1 MSILN
6 QFILTSSQN
15 RIIIKKEVLL
25 WCYLPIQIIYVAKK
39 FYKIVL
45 MHQLGSFPD
54 LLLPTNK
61 THHSHDKV
69 YRDLLSNKQEFHL
82 FLKDFFSY
90 TLKYNVEKYNRNF
103 ITRDYSDKYSDI
115 VFKLNNYP
123 AYILL
128 EHQSSKDNSIA
139 YRLYKYYNLILEDS
153 VDEVKLHTKNYKIP
167 LITPIL
173 LYTGNKPW
181 NFVPNFALH
190 QFDLEYNDNLSN
202 GKLSL
207 TYNFININDFSREE
221 LLKKHSM
228 IAYVMAIDKCSSLLE
243 LIDTINIVFDL
254 CNNRQ
259 KDYLYRIIIYILKP
273 VIPKEIYD
281 GLIKKFNKEE
291 DMYMEE
297 LIERIKADERCRR
310 KKAIHEGRAEGIKQG
325 IKQGMKQGRLQNS
338 IETAKKMLERNMLIE
353 DISDIT
359 GLSVEEINN
368 LKFA

>member
-1 MSILN
+1 MVLFTYTDYLRCKEIL
-6 QFILTSSQN
+6 QN
-15 RIIIKKEVLL
+15 NSTIKNEN
-25 WCYLPIQIIYVAKK
+25 LPS
-39 FYKIVL
+39 L
-45 MHQLGSFPD
+45 S
-54 LLLPTNK
+54 LPNK
-61 THHSHDKV
+61 AHHSHDKV
-69 YRDLLSNKQEFHL
+69 YRDLLYDKQEFHL

-90 TLKYNVEKYNRNF
+90 TLKYNIEKYNRNF
-103 ITRDYSDKYSDI
+103 VTRDYSDKYSDI

-153 VDEVKLHTKNYKIP
+153 VDNDKLHIKNYKIP

-181 NFVPNFALH
+181 DLVPNFEYH
-190 QFDLEYNDNLSN
+190 QFDLNYNNNLSN
-202 GKLSL
+202 GKLCL
-207 TYNFININDFSREE
+207 TYNFINIHNFSKEE

-228 IAYVMAIDKCSSLLE
+228 VAYVMAIDKCSSVLE
-243 LIDTINIVFDL
+243 LRDTINIVFDL
-254 CNNRQ
+254 CNTRQ
-259 KDYLYRIIIYILKP
+259 KDYLYRIIVYILKP
-273 VIPKEIYD
+273 ILPKEIYD
-281 GLIKKFNKEE
+281 HLLKKFNKEE

-297 LIERIKADERCRR
+297 LIERMKADMKYRR
-310 KKAIHEGRAEGIKQG
+310 KQAICEGRQQG
-325 IKQGMKQGRLQNS
+325 IKEGMLQRS

-359 GLSVEEINN
+359 GLSIEEINK

>member
-1 MSILN
+1 MVLFTYTDYLRCKEILQDN
-6 QFILTSSQN
+6 SNMFVEN
-15 RIIIKKEVLL
+15 
-25 WCYLPIQIIYVAKK
+25 LPP
-39 FYKIVL
+39 L
-45 MHQLGSFPD
+45 S
-54 LLLPTNK
+54 LPNK
-61 THHSHDKV
+61 VHHSHDKV
-69 YRDLLSNKQEFHL
+69 YRDLLNNKQEFHL

-90 TLKYNVEKYNRNF
+90 TLKYNIEKYNRNF
-103 ITRDYSDKYSDI
+103 VTRDYSDKYSDI

-153 VDEVKLHTKNYKIP
+153 VDTTKLHTKNYKIP

-181 NFVPNFALH
+181 NFVPNLEHH

-207 TYNFININDFSREE
+207 TYNFINIHDFSKEE
-221 LLKKHSM
+221 LLKKRSM
-228 IAYVMAIDKCSSLLE
+228 VAYVMAIDKCTNILE
-243 LIDTINIVFDL
+243 LIDIINIIFDL
-254 CNNRQ
+254 CNTRQ
-259 KDYLYRIIIYILKP
+259 KDYLYRIIAYILKP
-273 VIPKEIYD
+273 VLPKEIYD
-281 GLIKKFNKEE
+281 NLLKKFNKEE

-297 LIERIKADERCRR
+297 LIERMKADLEYRR
-310 KKAIHEGRAEGIKQG
+310 ITAENQGVIKGILEGREK
-325 IKQGMKQGRLQNS
+325 GR
-338 IETAKKMLERNMLIE
+338 IDIAKRMLERNMLVE

-359 GLSVEEINN
+359 GLSIEEINE

>member
-1 MSILN
+1 MVLFTYTDYLRCKEILQNNSNMSNDCL
-6 QFILTSSQN
+6 S
-15 RIIIKKEVLL
+15 
-25 WCYLPIQIIYVAKK
+25 YLSLSN
-39 FYKIVL
+39 KI
-45 MHQLGSFPD
+45 
-54 LLLPTNK
+54 
-61 THHSHDKV
+61 HHSHDKV
-69 YRDLLSNKQEFHL
+69 YRDLLNNKQEFYL
-82 FLKDFFSY
+82 FLQDFFSY
-90 TLKYNVEKYNRNF
+90 TLKYSIEKYNRTF
-103 ITRDYSDKYSDI
+103 VTRDYSDKYSDI

-128 EHQSSKDNSIA
+128 EHQSFKDNSIA

-153 VDEVKLHTKNYKIP
+153 VNTNKLHTKNYKIP

-181 NFVPNFALH
+181 DLVPNFAHH
-190 QFDLEYNDNLSN
+190 QFDLNYNDNLSN

-207 TYNFININDFSREE
+207 TYNFINIHDFSKEE

-228 IAYVMAIDKCSSLLE
+228 VAYVMAIDKCNNVSDLV
-243 LIDTINIVFDL
+243 DTINFVFDL
-254 CNNRQ
+254 CNNKQ

-273 VIPKEIYD
+273 IIPKEIYD
-281 GLIKKFNKEE
+281 GLIQKFNKEE

-297 LIERIKADERCRR
+297 LIERMKADLRHRR
-310 KKAIHEGRAEGIKQG
+310 KQAVREGRREGRREGKREGRLEGRLEGLQEGI
-325 IKQGMKQGRLQNS
+325 LQHS

-359 GLSVEEINN
+359 GLSIDEINK

>member
-1 MSILN
+1 MVLFTYTDYLRCKEIL
-6 QFILTSSQN
+6 QN
-15 RIIIKKEVLL
+15 NSTIKNEN
-25 WCYLPIQIIYVAKK
+25 LPS
-39 FYKIVL
+39 L
-45 MHQLGSFPD
+45 S
-54 LLLPTNK
+54 LPNK
-61 THHSHDKV
+61 AHHSHDKV
-69 YRDLLSNKQEFHL
+69 YRDLLYDKQEFHL

-90 TLKYNVEKYNRNF
+90 TLKYNIEKYNRNF
-103 ITRDYSDKYSDI
+103 VTRDYSDKYSDI

-153 VDEVKLHTKNYKIP
+153 VDNDKLHIKNYKIP

-181 NFVPNFALH
+181 DLVPNFEYH
-190 QFDLEYNDNLSN
+190 QFDLNYNNNLSN
-202 GKLSL
+202 GKLCL
-207 TYNFININDFSREE
+207 TYNFINIHNFSKEE

-228 IAYVMAIDKCSSLLE
+228 VAYVMAIDKCSSVLE
-243 LIDTINIVFDL
+243 LTDTINIVFDL
-254 CNNRQ
+254 CNTRQ
-259 KDYLYRIIIYILKP
+259 KDYLYRIIVYILKP
-273 VIPKEIYD
+273 ILPNEIYD
-281 GLIKKFNKEE
+281 HLLKKFNKEE

-297 LIERIKADERCRR
+297 LIERMKADMKYRR
-310 KKAIHEGRAEGIKQG
+310 KQAIREGRQQG
-325 IKQGMKQGRLQNS
+325 IKEGMLQRS

-359 GLSVEEINN
+359 GLSIEEINK